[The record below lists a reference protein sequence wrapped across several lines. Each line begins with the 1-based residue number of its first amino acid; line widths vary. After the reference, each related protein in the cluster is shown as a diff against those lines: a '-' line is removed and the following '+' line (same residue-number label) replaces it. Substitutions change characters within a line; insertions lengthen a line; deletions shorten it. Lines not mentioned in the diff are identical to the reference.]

1 MMGMTISQVSYKY
14 HLADLPD
21 WAKNP
26 KVKSAFPDLAR
37 STAESLDAKA
47 ALVLTKDGW
56 KHEKAI

>member
-1 MMGMTISQVSYKY
+1 
-14 HLADLPD
+14 LPD

-37 STAESLDAKA
+37 STAESLYAKA
-47 ALVLTKDGW
+47 AFVLTNDGW

>member
-37 STAESLDAKA
+37 STAESLDARPP
-47 ALVLTKDGW
+47 W
-56 KHEKAI
+56 C